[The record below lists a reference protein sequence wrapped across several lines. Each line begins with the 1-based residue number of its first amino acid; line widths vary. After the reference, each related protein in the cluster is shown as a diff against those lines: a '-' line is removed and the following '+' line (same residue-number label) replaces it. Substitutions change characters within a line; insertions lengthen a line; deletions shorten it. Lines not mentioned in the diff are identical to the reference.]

1 MLDKKTLTDI
11 QAYID
16 SHLHVVNEHIT
27 FNHIDLELEY
37 SMQEES
43 FSIEIDDFIET
54 KRKPTL
60 NQLLFQ
66 FIDQS
71 NVSDAEI
78 YKKAGIDRRLF
89 SKIRSNVD
97 YRPSKNTT
105 IALALALQLNQS
117 DTETLLSA
125 AGYTLSDSNTFD
137 LIIQYCL
144 EKQIYNMHSVNEALN
159 HFKQK
164 ALFGDI

>member
-1 MLDKKTLTDI
+1 MLDKQMLMDM
-11 QAYID
+11 QEYIEF
-16 SHLHVVNEHIT
+16 HLHVKTEHLT
-27 FNHIDLELEY
+27 FSHMKLEQEY
-37 SMQEES
+37 SVQEES

-60 NQLLFQ
+60 NQQLFQ

-71 NVSDAEI
+71 DESDAEI

-105 IALALALQLNQS
+105 IALALALQLDQH

-125 AGYTLSDSNTFD
+125 AGYTLSDSHTFN

-144 EKQIYNMHSVNEALN
+144 EKQIYNMHAVNEALY

>member
-1 MLDKKTLTDI
+1 MLDKQILTDI

-16 SHLHVVNEHIT
+16 FHLNVVIEHIT
-27 FNHIDLELEY
+27 FSHINLEQEY
-37 SMQEES
+37 SIQEES

-66 FIDQS
+66 FIDKS

-78 YKKAGIDRRLF
+78 YKKAGIDRKLF

-97 YRPSKNTT
+97 YRPSKHTT
-105 IALALALQLNQS
+105 IALALALQLNQN
-117 DTETLLSA
+117 DTEILLSA

-137 LIIQYCL
+137 LIIQYHL
-144 EKQIYNMHSVNEALN
+144 EKQIYNMHAVNEALN